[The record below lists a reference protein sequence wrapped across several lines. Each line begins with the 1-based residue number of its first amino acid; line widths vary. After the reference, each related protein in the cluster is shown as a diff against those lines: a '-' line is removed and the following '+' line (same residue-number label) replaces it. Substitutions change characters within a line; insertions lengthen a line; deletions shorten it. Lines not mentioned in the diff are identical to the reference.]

1 MTSYGKPGKVGKGFV
16 VRTEK
21 ESIKIFDLVAIT
33 VGPFYVMRQNVY
45 QYIYMD
51 LSLKLILNVFFDVPL

>member
-1 MTSYGKPGKVGKGFV
+1 M